1 MQNSPPEC
9 LCLLKP
15 LQCSTVFSWKVSVK
29 CSVMSFLCFSNES
42 FNKKT
47 QLTIL
52 GINFFRNYIFG
63 IADVRDLLVCYLMAE
78 LAERESQNDR
88 RLSRAAQLSGEGELQ
103 SRLCL
108 LWRSMPLPALFCFSF
123 SDFVRGMLVPFA
135 CGLSYLL
142 RRALQWLFWLT
153 VGWFGVTH
161 EDTVLGMSV
170 RAFPGEFGWEG
181 KTYNRTSPD
190 RKRPYPA
197 CLSSL
202 LPKQSLIANSI
213 FIWQQESRVGT
224 AEASSFV
231 DWVLCSPRM

>member
-1 MQNSPPEC
+1 M
-9 LCLLKP
+9 
-15 LQCSTVFSWKVSVK
+15 
-29 CSVMSFLCFSNES
+29 
-42 FNKKT
+42 
-47 QLTIL
+47 

-103 SRLCL
+103 IQVVSTLTFAASSCL
-108 LWRSMPLPALFCFSF
+108 VLLF
-123 SDFVRGMLVPFA
+123 
-135 CGLSYLL
+135 
-142 RRALQWLFWLT
+142 LFWLCERNACPICLWSFLFTTKGPT
-153 VGWFGVTH
+153 VV
-161 EDTVLGMSV
+161 VLIDSWLIWSHPWRHSTGCV
-170 RAFPGEFGWEG
+170 CEG
-181 KTYNRTSPD
+181 ISRRVWLGGKDLYRTSPD

-202 LPKQSLIANSI
+202 LPKQSLIANTI